1 MEKRGTDKI
10 EDLGV
15 AETPEDVAVLYSWA
29 NLHGAKYRDFSASR
43 REYRAQLRHRA
54 AEQVRQQALI
64 AQAEAEA
71 AADAADATARKASDA
86 ARLEPGI
93 KSDSS
98 IKRNLRNAE
107 EAVRTAAA
115 ERVEAARRAEAAA
128 MAEAAAR
135 REEREIADAH
145 ASAERQAARYAES
158 ELRRRDAARGYMT
171 ETQNQIPGEI
181 TDPYT
186 PQPSPQMQG
195 SYAETV
201 RYQAAPAQETFQHQ
215 ERQQPQQPASYI
227 SARQPAPVPP
237 QPYTPAPQ
245 AQVVDTLS
253 GRGESSSSQRRRQG
267 YHPDEAS
274 GVRQIYRGPE
284 YDAPQPER
292 RTTDSGRFAA
302 PSQPRAESQVP
313 RERRAPAPEQPP
325 MSRSDSGNTPPSGTP
340 GSSGAGAASSGS
352 GVAGSSSGGRHPFNA
367 QATPR
372 QEVVRADV
380 VRAEPLPASAN
391 QIRPT
396 ISPGSPV
403 RNTPPSR
410 PLDPAPIAPF
420 WEHSRPVER
429 AGIEFDPGYA
439 ASREPSPGSASAM
452 YPVAQQPMARPEP
465 VSAPRAVSPF
475 SQSPVAGDP
484 ARGRRAQDDFNSD
497 RAAGFP
503 EPQRPG
509 IGTQPSYFGAQ
520 QLPPSSQPRTSSSL
534 TDESSPNTPF
544 SADPAGPAWF
554 YAPAASEPQPQF
566 NNPVPLPS
574 VAETLQH
581 SRERVAARWYALK
594 GVFEQPGESVEQ
606 TPVRQKEIRTPV
618 LAVFSLAGG
627 VGKTSLVATIG
638 RSLSSLGEK
647 VLLTDTTSHG
657 LLPFYF
663 GASELRQ
670 GTVRTFSPPS
680 GSTDAPIYLVNYE
693 VPTEKAEPEKEK
705 LVEEILNNNR
715 GTHRIMLDLTVNS
728 AWIIRHMARMSP
740 TVLVPLAPDMNSV
753 ISLQAIEK
761 FFQGMVDADGRP
773 LQPYYLINQFDVS
786 LPLHL
791 DVREVLRRQLGDR
804 LLPFVIHRAPEV
816 SEALAEGMTV
826 VDYAPESPVSGDYM
840 NVATWLRTVA
850 APATAGFRNVRWSER

>member
-71 AADAADATARKASDA
+71 AADAAEATARKAADA
-86 ARLEPGI
+86 ARLEPGV

-98 IKRNLRNAE
+98 IKRNLRSAE
-107 EAVRTAAA
+107 EASRTAAA

-158 ELRRRDAARGYMT
+158 ELRRREVSMRGF
-171 ETQNQIPGEI
+171 TQDEIPGEM

-186 PQPSPQMQG
+186 PQPPTFPQG
-195 SYAETV
+195 SYAEAA
-201 RYQAAPAQETFQHQ
+201 RYQIAPSPQDSQRQ
-215 ERQQPQQPASYI
+215 ERPQPQQTIPPVSV
-227 SARQPAPVPP
+227 RQSAPVQ
-237 QPYTPAPQ
+237 QPTPAPQ
-245 AQVVDTLS
+245 AQIVESLTA
-253 GRGESSSSQRRRQG
+253 RGESSSSQRRRQG
-267 YHPDEAS
+267 YRPDDAS

-284 YDAPQPER
+284 YDAPQTER
-292 RTTDSGRFAA
+292 RATDSGRFPA
-302 PSQPRAESQVP
+302 PTQTRAESQVP
-313 RERRAPAPEQPP
+313 RERRVVSEQPP
-325 MSRSDSGNTPPSGTP
+325 MPRSDSQNPTSGTP
-340 GSSGAGAASSGS
+340 GSSGSGAAPSGS

-367 QATPR
+367 QSAPR
-372 QEVVRADV
+372 QDIVPTDV
-380 VRAEPLPASAN
+380 VKAEPAPTGAS

-396 ISPGSPV
+396 IPPGAPARSAS
-403 RNTPPSR
+403 PSR
-410 PLDPAPIAPF
+410 PAEPAPIAPF

-429 AGIEFDPGYA
+429 ATTGFDPGYTPT
-439 ASREPSPGSASAM
+439 REPAPGSASAM
-452 YPVAQQPMARPEP
+452 YPVAQPVARPEP
-465 VSAPRAVSPF
+465 AAAPRPVSPF
-475 SQSPVAGDP
+475 SQPPVAGDP
-484 ARGRRAQDDFNSD
+484 ARGRRAQDEFNRD

-503 EPQRPG
+503 ETPRPG
-509 IGTQPSYFGAQ
+509 TAAQSSYFGSQ
-520 QLPPSSQPRTSSSL
+520 QLPPSSQPS
-534 TDESSPNTPF
+534 ESSPNTPF
-544 SADPAGPAWF
+544 SGDPAGPAWF
-554 YAPAASEPQPQF
+554 YAPAAPSESQPQF
-566 NNPVPLPS
+566 NNPVPS

-594 GVFEQPGESVEQ
+594 GVFEQPGEAVEQ

-693 VPTEKAEPEKEK
+693 VPTENAEPEKEK

-715 GTHRIMLDLTVNS
+715 GIHRIMLDLTVNS
-728 AWIIRHMARMSP
+728 AWIIRYMARMSP

-840 NVATWLRTVA
+840 NVANWLRTVA